1 MRDIVILG
9 STGSIGVQALELVAA
24 NPDLFRVVGL
34 SAGSQNL
41 PLLFEQARTFR
52 VPVVGTTASR
62 DAWGS
67 LADGIAVIDGALAST
82 EIAAIPCDIVLNGIT
97 GSIGLGPTLSA
108 LGAGN
113 KVALANKESLVA
125 GGPLVMKFGA
135 DRIIP
140 VDSEHSALYQALL
153 AGKRDQVKKFIIT
166 ASGGAFRDRKDLTGV
181 TLEEA
186 LMHPTWSMGPMVTIN
201 SATLMNKGLEIIEV
215 DEDYRPVFD
224 TVRAGVDQLVQA
236 IQPQAAIR
244 QAGQIVFTTGAWIG
258 KLLDLPVEAE
268 RTVLGWFSP
277 VCDFANFSEKNLPVW
292 IVDSEASGHF
302 YGFPTHGIPGF
313 KLGRLRETPSPSV
326 DPGKPR
332 VEPNQEDEADMRQFV
347 SRYFPS
353 ANGPILSMV
362 SCFFENTPDRSPI
375 IDGVPGVEGAWV
387 LGGFSGHG
395 FKYAT
400 VTGEI
405 AKDLVTKGSSTQ
417 NLAPFKA
424 SRFVIKASS

>member
-140 VDSEHSALYQALL
+140 VDSEHSALHQALL
-153 AGKRDQVKKFIIT
+153 AGKRDQVKKFVIT

-201 SATLMNKGLEIIEV
+201 SATLMNKGLEIIEAHYLFDMPYSQIDAVIHPQSVIHSMVEYIDGSTIAQLSPPNMKGPIGYALGYPDRLKRATSPV
-215 DEDYRPVFD
+215 DWTSAHQWNFAPID
-224 TVRAGVDQLVQA
+224 TEKFESITLARHAGQMGSIATATLNAANEVAVQSFIDKRLEFSEIVKVVAQSLSRVDQ
-236 IQPQAAIR
+236 
-244 QAGQIVFTTGAWIG
+244 G
-258 KLLDLPVEAE
+258 DL
-268 RTVLGWFSP
+268 R
-277 VCDFANFSEKNLPVW
+277 DFADVS
-292 IVDSEASGHF
+292 A
-302 YGFPTHGIPGF
+302 
-313 KLGRLRETPSPSV
+313 
-326 DPGKPR
+326 
-332 VEPNQEDEADMRQFV
+332 VEQNARM
-347 SRYFPS
+347 
-353 ANGPILSMV
+353 
-362 SCFFENTPDRSPI
+362 
-375 IDGVPGVEGAWV
+375 
-387 LGGFSGHG
+387 
-395 FKYAT
+395 
-400 VTGEI
+400 I
-405 AKDLVTKGSSTQ
+405 AAEYIEELVK
-417 NLAPFKA
+417 
-424 SRFVIKASS
+424 

>member
-24 NPDLFRVVGL
+24 HPDLFRVVGL

-201 SATLMNKGLEIIEV
+201 SATLMNKGLEIIEAHYLFDMPYSQIDAVIHPQSVIHSMVEYIDGSTIAQLSPPNMKGPIGYALGYPDRLKRATSPV
-215 DEDYRPVFD
+215 DWTSAHQWNFAPID
-224 TVRAGVDQLVQA
+224 TEKFESITLARH
-236 IQPQAAIR
+236 
-244 QAGQIVFTTGAWIG
+244 AGQMGSIATATLNAANEVAVQSFIDKRLEFSEIVKVVAQSLSRVDNG
-258 KLLDLPVEAE
+258 DL
-268 RTVLGWFSP
+268 R
-277 VCDFANFSEKNLPVW
+277 DFADVSAVEQNARMIAAEYIEE
-292 IVDSEASGHF
+292 IV
-302 YGFPTHGIPGF
+302 
-313 KLGRLRETPSPSV
+313 K
-326 DPGKPR
+326 
-332 VEPNQEDEADMRQFV
+332 
-347 SRYFPS
+347 
-353 ANGPILSMV
+353 
-362 SCFFENTPDRSPI
+362 
-375 IDGVPGVEGAWV
+375 
-387 LGGFSGHG
+387 
-395 FKYAT
+395 
-400 VTGEI
+400 
-405 AKDLVTKGSSTQ
+405 
-417 NLAPFKA
+417 
-424 SRFVIKASS
+424 